1 VTAPYLDAVF
11 AVDGPLAHALDGY
24 EPRAGQIALARSV
37 DDSIARGLHLLA
49 EAPTG
54 TGKSIGYAV
63 PLTHHAAGGLRAVIA
78 TANIA
83 LQEQLARKDL
93 PLCARVLPWDV
104 SFALLKGR
112 NNYLCLQ
119 RLGETR
125 AAGRFAFAAL
135 PGDVEALAAIEAWA
149 DTTTTGDVSDLP
161 FEPPPR
167 LWRRFSVLAE
177 DCPGAACRFHDDCF
191 AMRARAAAAR
201 ASVVITNYHMLF
213 AHLQLR
219 DATGE
224 ELVLPHFDVAI
235 LDEGHKAADIARD
248 FFGFRV
254 TAGAVRFAGR
264 LLPRA
269 GHEGLRAA
277 LEEQAAAFFAALLA
291 HRRSADYRARLR
303 EPGRVPCEEV
313 CAALRTAARAYLVAA
328 EAAQDA
334 GEHADL
340 ERAARRADT
349 LADRVDAAMSLADRG
364 AVYYL
369 DVDDEER
376 AALCCKLVDVAPFLA
391 RALFEPARSVTV
403 TSATLSA
410 GESFEF
416 VRREVGVDMAREL
429 IVESP
434 FSFRDQCLLVV
445 PDGMP
450 LPSEPAFPAAVA
462 DTVAEVIDLARGRTL
477 ALFTSYRNLNLTRDR
492 LALSGHRVL
501 CQGALPRT
509 TLIDE
514 FRRDVHSVLLGTE
527 SFWGGVDVPGESLS
541 CVVID
546 RLPFLTPDDP
556 LLDAIA
562 ERDERCFVTQSLPR
576 AVIAFKQAFGRLIR
590 TATDRGVVVVL
601 DRRILTRRY
610 GEAFLQ
616 NLPRVRRTESLADVA
631 RFLDGDGG

>member
-1 VTAPYLDAVF
+1 VSAPYLDAAF
-11 AVDGPLAHALDGY
+11 AADGHLARALDGY
-24 EPRAGQIALARSV
+24 APRDGQIALACAV
-37 DDSIARGLHLLA
+37 DDAIGRGLHLLA
-49 EAPTG
+49 ESPTG
-54 TGKSIGYAV
+54 TGKSIAYAV
-63 PLTHHAAGGLRAVIA
+63 PVSYHANAGLRAVIA

-83 LQEQLARKDL
+83 LQEQLFRKDL
-93 PLCARVLPWDV
+93 PLLARALPWDV

-112 NNYLCLQ
+112 NNYLCVA
-119 RLGETR
+119 RLAETR
-125 AAGRFAFAAL
+125 TGTLPFNAE
-135 PGDVEALAAIEAWA
+135 PGDAAAQAAIEEWA
-149 DTTTTGDVSDLP
+149 TTTTSGDVSDLP

-167 LWRRFSVLAE
+167 VWRRYSVMAE
-177 DCPGAACRFHDDCF
+177 DCPAAACRFHDECF
-191 AMRARAAAAR
+191 AMRARAAAGR
-201 ASVVITNYHMLF
+201 ASVVVTNYHLLF

-224 ELVLPHFDVAI
+224 ERVLPHFDVAV

-264 LLPRA
+264 LLARA

-277 LEEQAAAFFAALLA
+277 LETQAADLFGALLA
-291 HRRSADYRARLR
+291 HRRSPEYRARLR
-303 EPGRVPCEEV
+303 EPGCVPCEDL
-313 CAALRTAARAYLVAA
+313 CATLRAAARAYVGAA

-340 ERAARRADT
+340 ERAARRAET
-349 LADRVDAAMSLADRG
+349 LAERIDAALGLADRG

-369 DVDDEER
+369 DVDDEGR
-376 AALCCKLVDVAPFLA
+376 AALCSKLVDVAPFLA
-391 RALFEPARSVTV
+391 RALFASARSVTV

-416 VRREVGVDMAREL
+416 ARRELGVEMSREL
-429 IVESP
+429 IVDSP

-445 PDGMP
+445 PEGMP
-450 LPSEPAFPAAVA
+450 LPNEPAFPAAVA

-477 ALFTSYRNLNLTRDR
+477 ALFTSYRNLNLARDR
-492 LALSGHRVL
+492 IAGSGHRVL

-509 TLIDE
+509 ALIDE

-556 LLDAIA
+556 LLDAIS
-562 ERDERCFVTQSLPR
+562 ERDERCFSTQSLPR

-610 GEAFLQ
+610 GDAFLQ
-616 NLPRVRRTESLADVA
+616 SLPRVRRTEHLADVA

>member
-1 VTAPYLDAVF
+1 VSAPYLDAVF
-11 AVDGPLAHALDGY
+11 DADGHLARALDGY
-24 EPRAGQIALARSV
+24 APRAGQIALARSV
-37 DDSIARGLHLLA
+37 DDAIERGLHLLA

-63 PLTHHAAGGLRAVIA
+63 PVTHHAAGGLRAVIA

-83 LQEQLARKDL
+83 LQEQLVRKDL
-93 PLCARVLPWDV
+93 PLLARALPWDV

-112 NNYLCLQ
+112 NNYLCAA
-119 RLGETR
+119 RLAESRAGWLPFTADPGE
-125 AAGRFAFAAL
+125 AAAS
-135 PGDVEALAAIEAWA
+135 AAIEDWA
-149 DTTTTGDVSDLP
+149 TTTVTGDVSDLP

-167 LWRRFSVLAE
+167 LWRRYSVLAE
-177 DCPGAACRFHDDCF
+177 DCPAAACRFHDECF
-191 AMRARAAAAR
+191 AMRARAAAGR
-201 ASVVITNYHMLF
+201 ASVVVTNYHLLF

-224 ELVLPHFDVAI
+224 ELVLPHFDVAV

-254 TAGAVRFAGR
+254 TAGGVRFAAR
-264 LLPRA
+264 LLGRI
-269 GHEGLRAA
+269 GHEGLRVA
-277 LEEQAAAFFAALLA
+277 LESQAAAFFAALLA
-291 HRRSADYRARLR
+291 HRRAPEYRARLR
-303 EPGRVPCEEV
+303 EPDVVPAEEL
-313 CAALRTAARAYLVAA
+313 CDTLRAAAHAYAGAA
-328 EAAQDA
+328 EAAQDG
-334 GEHADL
+334 GEHAELD
-340 ERAARRADT
+340 RAARRADT
-349 LADRVDAAMSLADRG
+349 LAARIGAAVALRDRG

-376 AALCCKLVDVAPFLA
+376 AALCSKLVDVAPFLA
-391 RALFEPARSVTV
+391 RALFGAAKSVTV
-403 TSATLSA
+403 TSATLST

-416 VRREVGVDMAREL
+416 ARRELGVEMAREL
-429 IVESP
+429 IVGSP
-434 FSFRDQCLLVV
+434 FSFGDQCLLVV

-450 LPSEPAFPAAVA
+450 LPTDATFPAAVA

-477 ALFTSYRNLNLTRDR
+477 GLFTSYRNLHLTRDR
-492 LALSGHRVL
+492 LAGSGHRVL
-501 CQGALPRT
+501 VQGALPRT

-556 LLDAIA
+556 LLDAIS
-562 ERDERCFVTQSLPR
+562 ERDERCFSTQSLPR

-590 TATDRGVVVVL
+590 AATDRGVVVVL

-616 NLPRVRRTESLADVA
+616 SLPRVRRTEHLADVA
-631 RFLDGDGG
+631 RFLDGEG

>member
-1 VTAPYLDAVF
+1 VSAPYLDAVF
-11 AVDGPLAHALDGY
+11 AADGHLARVLDRY

-37 DDSIARGLHLLA
+37 DDAIGRGLHLLA

-63 PLTHHAAGGLRAVIA
+63 PVTHHAAAGLRAVIA

-83 LQEQLARKDL
+83 LQEQLVRKDL
-93 PLCARVLPWDV
+93 PLLARALPWDV

-112 NNYLCLQ
+112 NNYLCVA
-119 RLGETR
+119 RLAESREGRLPFGPETGD
-125 AAGRFAFAAL
+125 AAAI
-135 PGDVEALAAIEAWA
+135 AAIEAWA
-149 DTTTTGDVSDLP
+149 TTTTTGDVSDLP

-167 LWRRFSVLAE
+167 LWRRYSVLAE
-177 DCPGAACRFHDDCF
+177 DCPTTACRFHDECY
-191 AMRARAAAAR
+191 AMRARAAAGR
-201 ASVVITNYHMLF
+201 ASVVVTNYHLLF

-224 ELVLPHFDVAI
+224 ELVLPHFDVAV

-254 TAGAVRFAGR
+254 TGGGVRSAGR
-264 LLPRA
+264 LLGRI

-277 LEEQAAAFFAALLA
+277 LDTQATTFFGALLA
-291 HRRSADYRARLR
+291 HRRAPAYRARLR
-303 EPGRVPCEEV
+303 APDAVSCEEL
-313 CAALRTAARAYLVAA
+313 CDTLRATAHAYAGAA
-328 EAAQDA
+328 EAAQD
-334 GEHADL
+334 GGQHAEL
-340 ERAARRADT
+340 ERSARRADT
-349 LADRVDAAMSLADRG
+349 LAARIGAGLSLAERG

-376 AALCCKLVDVAPFLA
+376 AALCSKLIDVAPFLA
-391 RALFEPARSVTV
+391 RTLFGAAKSVTV

-416 VRREVGVDMAREL
+416 VRRESGVEMAREL
-429 IVESP
+429 IVGSP
-434 FSFRDQCLLVV
+434 FSFSDQCLLVV
-445 PDGMP
+445 PEGMP
-450 LPSEPAFPAAVA
+450 LPTEPAFPAAVA

-477 ALFTSYRNLNLTRDR
+477 GLFTSYRNLNLTRER
-492 LALSGHRVL
+492 LAGSGHRVL

-509 TLIDE
+509 ALIDE

-556 LLDAIA
+556 LLDAMS
-562 ERDERCFVTQSLPR
+562 ERDERCFTTQSLPR

-616 NLPRVRRTESLADVA
+616 SLPRVRRTEHLADVA